1 MAEAS
6 IWMPPRASQPR
17 ASRLAYAGSRR
28 HSRNHAT
35 TNLNPRYLV
44 AALPL
49 GALLGLGIWAAERR
63 RAVAAR

>member
-49 GALLGLGIWAAERR
+49 GAVLMLFFYCVRGTGNLGS
-63 RAVAAR
+63 